1 MMNMKIKALAA
12 VLVIMI
18 VCVCICGCE
27 EQSLTP
33 DSKKARLVA
42 GENIEL
48 KKQLEQCRQDL
59 AKEKELRGKDAQEAK
74 AQAEKY
80 QEQIKQLQGQ
90 STAYLQQQIES
101 FVGAL
106 VEETAKLKAENDLLK
121 ERIKELEK

>member
-74 AQAEKY
+74 ARAEKY

-106 VEETAKLKAENDLLK
+106 VEETAKVKAENDLLK